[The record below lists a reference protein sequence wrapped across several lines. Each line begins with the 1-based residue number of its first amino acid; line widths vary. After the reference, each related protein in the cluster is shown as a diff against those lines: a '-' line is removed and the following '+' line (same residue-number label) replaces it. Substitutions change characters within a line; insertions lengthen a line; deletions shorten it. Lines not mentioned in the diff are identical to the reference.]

1 VKTGAERSVNNISYK
16 TKAVLKPQLKPPWK
30 VFKPL
35 LISTRQTRKY
45 MYLFVLL
52 EFVVFHNQCR
62 KIFSIPVLHNVFCYL
77 KFWFLLWN
85 SIYNLHYKNQLNNF
99 TGVQMAVQLNKK
111 SVNQSIVFI
120 VKRWSKLESLHDVTK
135 VLL

>member
-1 VKTGAERSVNNISYK
+1 MHSHSIICLLSFRFRFRFLSLNLTLTLTIPLTLTLFSHTHKTQKDKAVKTKRMGAERSVNNISYK
-16 TKAVLKPQLKPPWK
+16 TNAVLKPQLKPPWK

-62 KIFSIPVLHNVFCYL
+62 KIFSIPVLHKVFCYL
-77 KFWFLLWN
+77 KFWFLL
-85 SIYNLHYKNQLNNF
+85 
-99 TGVQMAVQLNKK
+99 
-111 SVNQSIVFI
+111 
-120 VKRWSKLESLHDVTK
+120 
-135 VLL
+135 